1 VTVDSTGA
9 LRLTQDTSSAV
20 PFYVDNSGQL
30 RNLNNPAE
38 LLVDYYL
45 PSPGTADNTV
55 YNAIPSSSNY
65 GITCNY
71 YGSSVGAFWGQCSA
85 SGPPDG
91 NPVVYGFGT
100 CPNEGYYVYMIPNDS
115 NVSCYDGGYAFL
127 GFFLQAYTGN

>member
-1 VTVDSTGA
+1 
-9 LRLTQDTSSAV
+9 
-20 PFYVDNSGQL
+20 
-30 RNLNNPAE
+30 LNNPAE